1 MNLVTPRTTIRRP
14 VLILLIVLPAAVA
27 QANPRIDPT
36 SVAATFVVVLAA
48 FFLEILITS
57 GVLLFAGMAAVPTFA
72 ALVLGNVGSYFG
84 VLGPLA
90 FHFELHIVLV
100 ELAVVAAETAF
111 IKLISLLALFQ
122 QDRFIGLKWRYAFL
136 AALLGNASSYYIG
149 TLMT

>member
-1 MNLVTPRTTIRRP
+1 MIRSSTTIRRA
-14 VLILLIVLPAAVA
+14 VLVALIIVPASVA
-27 QANPRIDPT
+27 QANPSIDPT

-48 FFLEILITS
+48 FFLEIFITS

-72 ALVLGNVGSYFG
+72 ALVFGNVGSYFG

-90 FHFELHIVLV
+90 FHFQLHIVLV
-100 ELAVVAAETAF
+100 ELAVVAAETVF

-122 QDRFIGLKWRYAFL
+122 QDTFVGLKWRYALL

-149 TLMT
+149 TLMA